1 MGLNIIY
8 TRSEVGMVDAI
19 EQELYKAI
27 GARIREFRLAQH
39 MSQATLAEKANISLP
54 HMSKIENGKCIILLS
69 TFIRITEVLQVSSD
83 TLLRSDIPQVKTLYN
98 SELAELLNDC
108 TPMEIDAILKIVKEV
123 KRSFQLSKAEEPM

>member
-1 MGLNIIY
+1 
-8 TRSEVGMVDAI
+8 MVDAI

-39 MSQATLAEKANISLP
+39 MSQSTLAEKANISLP
-54 HMSKIENGKCIILLS
+54 HMSKIENGKCTILIS

-83 TLLRSDIPQVKTLYN
+83 ALLRSDIPEVKHLYN
-98 SELAELLNDC
+98 SELADLLNDC

-123 KRSFQLSKAEEPM
+123 KRSLQLSKPEEPM